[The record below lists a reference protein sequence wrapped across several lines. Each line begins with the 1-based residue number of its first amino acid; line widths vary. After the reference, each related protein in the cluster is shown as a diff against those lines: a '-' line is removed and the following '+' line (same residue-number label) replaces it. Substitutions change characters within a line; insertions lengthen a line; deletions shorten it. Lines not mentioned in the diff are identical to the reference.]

1 MEDTLREVESASFKR
16 KHVQDVFEAL
26 AETIDEAGEK
36 RDQELV
42 KDPGLRKALRVVEQF
57 LKAKGRVCYGGM
69 AINAHLPPQ
78 LKFYDFTKSL
88 PDYDF
93 FTPEPDKD
101 IEDLLRRLKSE
112 GFTEA
117 VARLGIH
124 KGTTK
129 IFVNFNP
136 VADITFTPMWMY
148 TNLKKRAI
156 KDDGILYADA
166 DFLRMNMYL
175 ELSRPRGEVERW
187 DKVYKRLLLLNKVK
201 RPSEKSCKES
211 RKSALTKL
219 PAAVHNLFL
228 EYCIENELVFAGAEL
243 KKIYSPSSSLHAGYV
258 LKGTSPVVLY
268 AENPELHM
276 RILKQSVKYQYP
288 DLKLYGV
295 HWASKGDMFPEM
307 YGLQVNGRLGILIV
321 QEQYCH
327 SYNTVMVPK
336 KRELRIASLDSAI
349 TLYYSL
355 SYLRGLE
362 GLVPKS
368 FQCFA
373 DALVD
378 ISIKVRDEGQKSKFP
393 LFVVSCH
400 GHQPTKPSLIR
411 EKMKRVEQLKKMN
424 KTKKN
429 SAKQLFVTPYKTRK
443 TRKNTS

>member
-1 MEDTLREVESASFKR
+1 MEETLREVESASFKR
-16 KHVQDVFEAL
+16 KHVQSVFDIL
-26 AETIDEAGEK
+26 AETIDEASEK

-42 KDPGLRKALRVVEQF
+42 KDPQLRKALRIVEDF
-57 LKAKGRVCYGGM
+57 LKKTGRVCYGGM

-93 FTPEPDKD
+93 FTPEPEKD
-101 IEDLLRRLKSE
+101 IEDLMRHFRSE

-117 VARLGIH
+117 VAKMGIH

-129 IFVNFNP
+129 IFVNFNA

-148 TNLKKRAI
+148 TMLKKKAI
-156 KDDGILYADA
+156 KDDGIYFADA

-187 DKVYKRLLLLNKVK
+187 DKVYKRLFLLNKVK
-201 RPSEKSCKES
+201 RPNEKSCKQS
-211 RKSALTKL
+211 KKAPLTKL
-219 PAAVHNLFL
+219 PGAVHNLFL

-243 KKIYSPSSSLHAGYV
+243 KKMYNAESSTHAGYV
-258 LKGTSPVVLY
+258 LKGTSPVILF

-276 RILKQSVKYQYP
+276 RILKQAVKYRFP
-288 DLKLYGV
+288 ELRLGGV
-295 HWASKGDMFPEM
+295 HWSSKGDMFPEM
-307 YGLQVNGRLGILIV
+307 FGLQINGKLGLLIV
-321 QEQYCH
+321 QEHFCH
-327 SYNTVMVPK
+327 SYNTVSVPK
-336 KRELRIASLDSAI
+336 KRELRITSLDSAI

-378 ISIKVRDEGQKSKFP
+378 LSIQLRDEGKASKFP

-400 GHQPTKPSLIR
+400 GHQPTKPSLLREKVKRI
-411 EKMKRVEQLKKMN
+411 EKMK
-424 KTKKN
+424 KTKKL
-429 SAKQLFVTPYKTRK
+429 SSKHLYVSPYKTRK
-443 TRKNTS
+443 SRRGN